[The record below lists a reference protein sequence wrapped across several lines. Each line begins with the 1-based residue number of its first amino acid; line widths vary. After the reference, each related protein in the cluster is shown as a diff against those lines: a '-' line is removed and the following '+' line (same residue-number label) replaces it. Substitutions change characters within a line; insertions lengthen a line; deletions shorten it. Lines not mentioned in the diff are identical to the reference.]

1 MDIQDMNNRLDA
13 FVEMVMKDAAHKAG
27 ILLNQARSEKEKRME
42 EEELAFL
49 KEAYHAIQQAIYK
62 IDRENN
68 ERYSARLIEAKQLL
82 FKKRQHVMEDV
93 FHAVRSR
100 LEQYRAGTEYA
111 EKLKSLIR
119 AGLNQV
125 GKEDVYVLVDKQDMA
140 LARTIQEETDQHF
153 TLKESDQPISGGCM
167 VINEKSGLM
176 ADYSFSS
183 RLTQQ
188 RSIFLELTGLSIN
201 IDVRS

>member
-62 IDRENN
+62 IDRKTMKDIPPGLSKRN
-68 ERYSARLIEAKQLL
+68 SFCL
-82 FKKRQHVMEDV
+82 KRQHVMEDV

-100 LEQYRAGTEYA
+100 LEQYRAGTEYRKA
-111 EKLKSLIR
+111 
-119 AGLNQV
+119 
-125 GKEDVYVLVDKQDMA
+125 KELD
-140 LARTIQEETDQHF
+140 
-153 TLKESDQPISGGCM
+153 
-167 VINEKSGLM
+167 
-176 ADYSFSS
+176 
-183 RLTQQ
+183 
-188 RSIFLELTGLSIN
+188 
-201 IDVRS
+201 